1 MRHPLSGAGVEARA
15 AASFVLEWRG
25 LGDAGGAP
33 AAGGLA
39 AGGRA
44 EPLRGAAPGGGEQ
57 AVDGGDDVPVADR
70 AGEALPGWLAESV
83 THSGGCHGSR
93 GRALVAVPACC
104 VGRLRLA
111 DPPVPPV
118 APALAPTASAPS
130 PRPRASR
137 PPRAP

>member
-93 GRALVAVPACC
+93 GGALVAGPGGGAGGPGRGGGPVRAGAPGCRTPA
-104 VGRLRLA
+104 A
-111 DPPVPPV
+111 
-118 APALAPTASAPS
+118 
-130 PRPRASR
+130 
-137 PPRAP
+137 